1 MGHQAVLNKLEWVHR
16 RASGCFGGRGSGVL
30 CSRLAQP
37 SACGAADLSDR
48 TACLLP
54 YCLHC
59 VHCLYCLYRSYYNRD
74 FMYLLKQTTEERK
87 GREAPAAA

>member
-1 MGHQAVLNKLEWVHR
+1 MSALASPCVWVLWRSRFRSALQQI
-16 RASGCFGGRGSGVL
+16 GSTVSL
-30 CSRLAQP
+30 WRCRP
-37 SACGAADLSDR
+37 LSDR
-48 TACLLP
+48 SACLLP
-54 YCLHC
+54 YCLHCLHC